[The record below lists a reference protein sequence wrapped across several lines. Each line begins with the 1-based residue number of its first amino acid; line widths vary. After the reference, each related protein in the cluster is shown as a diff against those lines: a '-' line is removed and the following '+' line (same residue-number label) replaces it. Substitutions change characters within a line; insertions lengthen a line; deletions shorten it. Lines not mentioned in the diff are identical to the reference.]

1 VTQAVALHDVF
12 CVHRTPDGDAAALQG
27 LTLELGEGEHLCV
40 LGPSGAGKST
50 LLRVIAGLQTPSAG
64 SVLVFGRDPGRIAPR
79 DRARLRH
86 DWIGFLYQR
95 ADATLPPELPI
106 EAAVGLPLALRG
118 VPSATR
124 HDRVDELLNAA
135 GLAERG
141 RALPGQLSGGERQ
154 CAALCVALAHRPRL
168 LLADEP
174 TAELDATSA
183 EMVAGLINQLAT
195 IDGATVI
202 VVSHD
207 DALAEHAQRAL
218 RIRDGRV
225 VENLNG
231 SRGSLVVGAGGWIR
245 LPASLLGQAGIDG
258 SAQAQAVEGGL
269 LLTPS
274 RAPAADGTAAG
285 GRGPEATIGASAA
298 AASTTGGAAEPG
310 PTAEPRAAQAP
321 GRTIG
326 HCSPAAVELHGVSR
340 SRGRGVAR
348 VGVLERLSLRF
359 EPGVLTAVT
368 GRSGVGKTTLLELVA
383 CLQRPDSGNVV
394 LDGRTLDGLDR
405 EQLAS
410 VRRERIG
417 YLPQEPAP
425 IGFLTAVENVT
436 LALRLR
442 GCTAAEALGRADAA
456 LALVSVSDRSRQ
468 RVQRLSAGEVQ
479 RVALARALACA
490 RGLLVVDEPTSRL
503 DEGNA
508 TTVAIALCEAAA
520 EGQTVICATHD
531 PDLIRYADRVVEL
544 GA

>member
-1 VTQAVALHDVF
+1 MNPAVALRDVF

-27 LTLELGEGEHLCV
+27 LTLELGEGDHLCV

-50 LLRVIAGLQTPSAG
+50 LLRVIAGLQEPSAG
-64 SVLVFGRDPGRIAPR
+64 SVLVFGRDPGRIVPR
-79 DRARLRH
+79 ERARLRH
-86 DWIGFLYQR
+86 EWIGFLYQR
-95 ADATLPPELPI
+95 ADATLPPDLPI
-106 EAAVGLPLALRG
+106 EGAVGLPLALRG
-118 VPSATR
+118 VPVATR
-124 HDRVDELLNAA
+124 RARINELLRAA
-135 GLAERG
+135 GLAER
-141 RALPGQLSGGERQ
+141 RDALPRQLSGGQRQ

-174 TAELDATSA
+174 TAELDAASA
-183 EMVAGLINQLAT
+183 ETVAALIDELAA

-225 VENLNG
+225 VENLIG
-231 SRGSLVVGAGGWIR
+231 KRGSLVVGRGGWIQ
-245 LPASLLGQAGIDG
+245 LPPGLLGQAGIDG
-258 SAQAQAVEGGL
+258 TAHAEAVEGGL
-269 LLTPS
+269 LLTAPGPPS
-274 RAPAADGTAAG
+274 AG
-285 GRGPEATIGASAA
+285 GSG
-298 AASTTGGAAEPG
+298 TTADPG
-310 PTAEPRAAQAP
+310 PRPPLQRAVASS
-321 GRTIG
+321 
-326 HCSPAAVELHGVSR
+326 HAATVELRAVSR
-340 SRGRGVAR
+340 SRGRGAGR
-348 VGVLERLSLRF
+348 AAVLERISLSF
-359 EPGVLTAVT
+359 EPGTLTAVI

-383 CLQRPDSGNVV
+383 CLQRPDSGELV
-394 LDGRTLDGLDR
+394 LDGRALAGLDS

-442 GCTAAEALGRADAA
+442 GCPADEALERADPA
-456 LALVSVSDRSRQ
+456 LALVSVSDRARQ
-468 RVQRLSAGEVQ
+468 RVERLSAGEAQ
-479 RVALARALACA
+479 RVALAGALACA

-503 DEGNA
+503 DEDNA
-508 TTVAIALCEAAA
+508 RTVAIALCEAAA

-544 GA
+544 DA